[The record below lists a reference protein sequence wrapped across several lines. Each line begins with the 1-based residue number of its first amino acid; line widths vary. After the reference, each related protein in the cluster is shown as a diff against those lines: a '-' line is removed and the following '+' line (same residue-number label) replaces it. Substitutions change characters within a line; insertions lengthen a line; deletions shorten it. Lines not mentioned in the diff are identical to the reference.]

1 MHADKVIVSTEKEK
15 KTYIE
20 EFKKFELDN
29 NRVGIFGN
37 LEEKFLVL
45 GSPKIDKVKNTTRDN
60 IEIPKEW
67 QKLIKKPDGSSK
79 TIILYNTTIQLLL
92 NHKEDYLEKLQ
103 DVFEFFHEKRD
114 EYTLLWRPHPL
125 MEKTISSMTP
135 NLVERYKRMVIE
147 FKNKAFGIY
156 DDTADI
162 HRAIALSDAYY
173 GDGGSVVEL
182 YKETGKPYMIQNVK
196 VKLR

>member
-1 MHADKVIVSTEKEK
+1 
-15 KTYIE
+15 
-20 EFKKFELDN
+20 
-29 NRVGIFGN
+29 
-37 LEEKFLVL
+37 
-45 GSPKIDKVKNTTRDN
+45 
-60 IEIPKEW
+60 
-67 QKLIKKPDGSSK
+67 
-79 TIILYNTTIQLLL
+79 
-92 NHKEDYLEKLQ
+92 
-103 DVFEFFHEKRD
+103 
-114 EYTLLWRPHPL
+114 
-125 MEKTISSMTP
+125 MTP